1 LANSPLR
8 SALLTTVCGN
18 TALNDKVSARKI
30 YTIFEGR
37 RIALCDGLAQCEA
50 LQFTKPSGG
59 MFILADISRTGLNGE
74 DFAKLLL
81 EQEQVAVVPGFGFG
95 ASMID
100 TVRIGFLCNEDRL
113 RQAAERITRFCLNCC
128 S

>member
-1 LANSPLR
+1 
-8 SALLTTVCGN
+8 
-18 TALNDKVSARKI
+18 
-30 YTIFEGR
+30 
-37 RIALCDGLAQCEA
+37 
-50 LQFTKPSGG
+50 
-59 MFILADISRTGLNGE
+59 MFILANISRTGLNGE

-95 ASMID
+95 ASMTD

-113 RQAAERITRFCLNCC
+113 RQAAERITRFCLNYC